1 MKTGCR
7 WVRPLARAMA
17 LFVGLALLTPQL
29 LAAEMAVPSIDRP
42 IAAAAATKVA
52 TMKTPARVAW
62 AQDTKTASSG
72 SSKPFFGTTKGVIAL
87 VLMVG
92 GITWAAVS
100 RNKDAVHSPAR

>member
-7 WVRPLARAMA
+7 WVRPLARATA
-17 LFVGLALLTPQL
+17 LFVGLALLTPQM
-29 LAAEMAVPSIDRP
+29 LAAEMAGSSIDRP

-52 TMKTPARVAW
+52 AMKPPAPVAW
-62 AQDTKTASSG
+62 AQEAKTASSS
-72 SSKPFFGTTKGVIAL
+72 SSKPFFKTTKGAIAL
-87 VLMVG
+87 VLMAG

>member
-7 WVRPLARAMA
+7 WVSPLPRATA
-17 LFVGLALLTPQL
+17 LLVGLALLAPQIL
-29 LAAEMAVPSIDRP
+29 TAETTVSSIDRP

-52 TMKTPARVAW
+52 TMKPPAPVAW
-62 AQDTKTASSG
+62 AQDAKTTGSG
-72 SSKPFFGTTKGVIAL
+72 SSKPFFKTTKGAIAL